1 MGDNALAR
9 IRTKLEKAELDYLR
23 QHSADLAARLEI
35 MEERAIQAESQADW
49 YWQQNTDL
57 IRSLT
62 EQGEE
67 IGLTIEGQFGV
78 ISIPD
83 PLALPT
89 LEAGETYVATLFDAA
104 NGKGYHLIL
113 LPGDN
118 DDDNLE
124 EQTAW
129 AHSIGGELP
138 TRVEQSLLFA
148 QFKSLFKEAG
158 YWSNDWAESGW
169 AWYQNFDNGLQD
181 DCHKS
186 LGFRARAVRRS
197 PIQSF
202 THS

>member
-9 IRTKLEKAELDYLR
+9 IRNKLEKAELEHLR

-49 YWQQNTDL
+49 YWQQHTDL
-57 IRSLT
+57 IRSLS

-67 IGLTIEGQFGV
+67 IGLTVDGQVGV
-78 ISIPD
+78 ISKHD

-89 LEAGETYVATLFDAA
+89 LEAGETYVATLFDSA

-118 DDDNLE
+118 DDANWE
-124 EQTAW
+124 EQATW
-129 AHSIGGELP
+129 AHIIDGELP

-148 QFKSLFKEAG
+148 QCKSLFKEAA
-158 YWSNDWAESGW
+158 YWSNDCSESGW
-169 AWYQNFDNGLQD
+169 AWYQSFYGGTQSIY
-181 DCHKS
+181 HKYDE
-186 LGFRARAVRRS
+186 LRARAVRRL

>member
-9 IRTKLEKAELDYLR
+9 IRNKLEKAELAHLR
-23 QHSADLAARLEI
+23 QHSADLASRLEI

-49 YWQQNTDL
+49 YWHQHTDL

-62 EQGEE
+62 DQGEE
-67 IGLTIEGQFGV
+67 IGMTVTGEIGV
-78 ISIPD
+78 IAKPD
-83 PLALPT
+83 SLALPT

-118 DDDNLE
+118 AQSDWDT
-124 EQTAW
+124 QAAW
-129 AHSIGGELP
+129 AQSIGGELP
-138 TRVEQSLLFA
+138 TRVEQSLLFSRCE
-148 QFKSLFKEAG
+148 SLFKEEA
-158 YWSNDWAESGW
+158 YWSNDCSESGW
-169 AWYQNFDNGLQD
+169 AWSQRFYYGLQLSYR
-181 DCHKS
+181 KS
-186 LGFRARAVRRS
+186 FELRARAVRRL

>member
-9 IRTKLEKAELDYLR
+9 IRNKLEKAELAHLR
-23 QHSADLAARLEI
+23 QHSADLASRLEM
-35 MEERAIQAESQADW
+35 MEERAVHAESQADW
-49 YWQQNTDL
+49 YWRQHTDL

-62 EQGEE
+62 DQGEE
-67 IGLTIEGQFGV
+67 IGMTVTGEIGV
-78 ISIPD
+78 IAKPD

-118 DDDNLE
+118 DPADWDT
-124 EQTAW
+124 QAAW
-129 AHSIGGELP
+129 AQSIGGELP
-138 TRVEQSLLFA
+138 MRVELSLLYA
-148 QFKSLFKEAG
+148 QCKSLFEEVA
-158 YWSNDWAESGW
+158 YWSNDCFESGW
-169 AWYQNFDNGLQD
+169 AWCQNFLDGYQISNHKGLAI
-181 DCHKS
+181 
-186 LGFRARAVRRS
+186 RARAVRRL

>member
-9 IRTKLEKAELDYLR
+9 IRNKLEKAELDHLR

-49 YWQQNTDL
+49 YWQQHTDL

-62 EQGEE
+62 DQGEE
-67 IGLTIEGQFGV
+67 IGLTRDGEIGV
-78 ISIPD
+78 IAKPD

-118 DDDNLE
+118 ANANWE

-148 QFKSLFKEAG
+148 QCKSLFKEEA
-158 YWSNDWAESGW
+158 YWSDDSPESGW
-169 AWYQNFDNGLQD
+169 AWFQYFGDGIQGSYDRYYEL
-181 DCHKS
+181 
-186 LGFRARAVRRS
+186 RARAVRRF